1 VTIAS
6 NGHEHEFEPQPGL
19 PERLPQTERMLWQGS
34 PELGLV
40 MRRVFHLPLVSL
52 YFAVMLA
59 LKAADVQHTAGSFT
73 EAVMM
78 MAPSVLMTVMGLGT
92 LAMLA
97 WLTCRTTV
105 YTLTDRRVVMRI
117 GIVLTLTFNL
127 PLSRIQSADLKAIDA
142 DRGDIALTLSG
153 DDRIAWVHLWPHARP
168 WRLTRPE
175 PMLRAIPDV
184 ARVSSLLTQAWSQV
198 KAEQSHVLA
207 QPGAYSPSVAEHAVV
222 PASIRRGP
230 ANHPDLSAA
239 A

>member
-1 VTIAS
+1 
-6 NGHEHEFEPQPGL
+6 
-19 PERLPQTERMLWQGS
+19 
-34 PELGLV
+34 
-40 MRRVFHLPLVSL
+40 
-52 YFAVMLA
+52 MLA

-78 MAPSVLMTVMGLGT
+78 MAPSVLMTIMGLGT

-168 WRLTRPE
+168 FHIAKPQPALRSIPE
-175 PMLRAIPDV
+175 AGDV
-184 ARVSSLLTQAWSQV
+184 AEILRQAMI
-198 KAEQSHVLA
+198 AEA
-207 QPGAYSPSVAEHAVV
+207 QTRLGLVNVAAPQQAASTDPQTAFPSGAVAA
-222 PASIRRGP
+222 
-230 ANHPDLSAA
+230 
-239 A
+239 